1 MLKILPTIG
10 WREWIHIKGIRSKPI
25 KAKIDTG
32 AKTSALHAQNIEIEK
47 IGKRTIVHFDVFASH
62 TSDRHK
68 RVSADMVEERWV
80 KDTGGRRSLRPVI
93 LTQIKL
99 GRFVWDIEVTL
110 TSRNDMK
117 HEFLLGRDAIKG
129 RFLVNVARSFLLG
142 KLEK

>member
-1 MLKILPTIG
+1 
-10 WREWIHIKGIRSKPI
+10 
-25 KAKIDTG
+25 
-32 AKTSALHAQNIEIEK
+32 
-47 IGKRTIVHFDVFASH
+47 
-62 TSDRHK
+62 
-68 RVSADMVEERWV
+68 MVEERWV